1 MPKKSTINLISFILL
16 AVFLIMGMF
25 LVTVGVGAYRSVN
38 ARAGFADEA
47 RMSLGYITNKLR
59 AYDAEGEISIED
71 RNGLNT
77 IVLTRPSYEG
87 YETLIYFYNGTL
99 YEMFR
104 DMEYEIEPE
113 FGQALVEMKDL
124 SFCKG
129 TDGSIE
135 ISATLSDGQK
145 ESTVVML
152 RSMKGAIQ

>member
-38 ARAGFADEA
+38 ARASLADEA
-47 RMSLGYITNKLR
+47 RMSLGYVTNKLR
-59 AYDAEGEISIED
+59 TYDAEGEIRIED
-71 RNGLNT
+71 RNGINT

-104 DMEYEIEPE
+104 DTEYEIEPE
-113 FGQALVEMKDL
+113 FGQALVEAKDV
-124 SFCKG
+124 SFSQL
-129 TDGSIE
+129 TDNSIKV
-135 ISATLSDGQK
+135 SAILSDGQS